1 MPGDWGHA
9 DDAVS
14 NVQHNPPNIST
25 HGRETT
31 AEQPES
37 NTEHQWMCPKGE
49 YSIDHQPGHEGPNW
63 EEGEDVEIPDSAGPE
78 DEAHNIHNQNNEP
91 PANASPRESSHMA
104 TANTSPREASHGVTI
119 RSRYG
124 WTIKPTARMV
134 ESREQACILHR

>member
-78 DEAHNIHNQNNEP
+78 DEAHNVHNQTMNHQP
-91 PANASPRESSHMA
+91 TQAQGSHR
-104 TANTSPREASHGVTI
+104 T
-119 RSRYG
+119 
-124 WTIKPTARMV
+124 WQQPTQVQGRHRMG
-134 ESREQACILHR
+134 